1 MSKLGAILGL
11 ISLGR
16 VFAATPLYKRFLS
29 GVAAV
34 ICLTI
39 VTGMVSGA
47 LLIGLFYGVYEL
59 FLLNGL
65 ESTPALITTFA
76 LGVLT
81 LVVLVMC
88 TLSHLRSLLDVPK
101 MLMEHQHPIASRAT
115 SIAQAFIEGFT
126 STPTVRVTATP
137 RNRWM

>member
-16 VFAATPLYKRFLS
+16 AFAGTPLYKRFLS

-34 ICLTI
+34 VCLTI
-39 VTGMVSGA
+39 VTGMVAGA

-59 FLLNGL
+59 FLHNGL
-65 ESTPALITTFA
+65 AQTPAIFTTFA
-76 LGVLT
+76 LGLLT

-88 TLSHLRSLLDVPK
+88 TLSHLRGLIDVPK
-101 MLMEHQHPIASRAT
+101 LLLQYQSPLASRAT
-115 SIAQAFIEGFT
+115 TIVQAFIDGIT
-126 STPTVRVTATP
+126 TPTATP
-137 RNRWM
+137 IRTSRNRWM